1 LKAKVRW
8 VVEKIV
14 GPLTKDN
21 AIQWV
26 QSVAVA
32 LVLALTIRHFLFEP
46 FKIPSGSMIPTLQV
60 GDKILVNKFILG
72 VRIPFTYK
80 KVLVPRKP
88 MRGDVVVFRSATGE
102 RKDLVK
108 RVVGLPGERIKID
121 DDGRVLVNGEPV
133 TNHPFIAK
141 NTYYNQREFGEYAT
155 TREVTVPEDSYF
167 VLGDNSRHSR
177 DSRNW
182 GFLPLSHIK
191 GRVVCV
197 WWPFWKARRVI

>member
-1 LKAKVRW
+1 LKAGILR
-8 VVEKIV
+8 VVEKII
-14 GPLTKDN
+14 GPLTKEN
-21 AIQWV
+21 AIQWA
-26 QSVAVA
+26 QSIGIA

-72 VRIPFTYK
+72 VRVPFTFK
-80 KVLVPRKP
+80 RFFVPRKP
-88 MRGDVVVFRSATGE
+88 IRGEVVVFRSPTGE

-121 DDGRVLVNGEPV
+121 DDGRILVNGEPV

-141 NTYYNQREFGEYAT
+141 NTYYNQRDFGEYGT
-155 TREVTVPEDSYF
+155 TSEVTVPENSYF

-177 DSRNW
+177 DSRTW

-197 WWPFWKARRVI
+197 WWPLWKARRVI